1 VASSR
6 SACQNGSSRVRLV
19 LCPDSKMDRL
29 GIWSGVLWLLSF
41 RLFMS
46 DRAPSSP
53 PLHRKS
59 SGGAGAIGLGAL
71 AATCRSI
78 IVDVTRI
85 ALVSNPATSPQAR
98 GYVPSIETAAR
109 SLGLQSLACPLMVSG
124 NRNLPLV
131 DVPQAIFTI
140 CERAATKFAVSVYLV
155 PAVLYASRIGLVVID
170 VKGGGH
176 IHRRIS
182 ITYCAMICS
191 VGVRNGKCRPKTRAS
206 VPTCRSEA
214 LLLRC
219 GGQQIGARLRNSSLW
234 RDHAGECCPAAL
246 LDEGVLLPRIDLFQ
260 FDRIRRSIGC
270 VLELVDAYRCKSCHD
285 SATAAFLRHL
295 PSGTAER
302 PSAPVEADDYGR
314 DGANGGALQQAL

>member
-1 VASSR
+1 
-6 SACQNGSSRVRLV
+6 
-19 LCPDSKMDRL
+19 
-29 GIWSGVLWLLSF
+29 
-41 RLFMS
+41 
-46 DRAPSSP
+46 
-53 PLHRKS
+53 
-59 SGGAGAIGLGAL
+59 
-71 AATCRSI
+71 
-78 IVDVTRI
+78 
-85 ALVSNPATSPQAR
+85 
-98 GYVPSIETAAR
+98 
-109 SLGLQSLACPLMVSG
+109 MVSG

-191 VGVRNGKCRPKTRAS
+191 INRIGVRNGKCRPKTRAS

-302 PSAPVEADDYGR
+302 PSAPVEADDDGR